1 VQLTDFTEV
10 DYPTLINWICSEE
23 LNYLWGGPLYRYPI
37 TCQQIAQHCGKDGI
51 YPYLLTVKGEAAGYA
66 ELCRES
72 ESQYRVCRVFIAD
85 RYKGRGYAKQML
97 QLLVELAKDKFDAQ
111 TLTLA
116 VFEHNVVALNLY
128 RALGFQSMAEERCRL
143 PNNEVWPLLR
153 MEKRL

>member
-1 VQLTDFTEV
+1 MLA
-10 DYPTLINWICSEE
+10 
-23 LNYLWGGPLYRYPI
+23 YLFLPHRM
-37 TCQQIAQHCGKDGI
+37 I

-72 ESQYRVCRVFIAD
+72 ESRYRVCRVFIAD
-85 RYKGRGYAKQML
+85 HYKGRGYAKQML